1 MSVGC
6 EKVCVWLCAHVG
18 VNGHKGICDD
28 QYARVKLWACLNVWM
43 CSHEQ
48 FWRPE
53 LCRTIVEP
61 QIAGVVCSPFS
72 SIQESKKK
80 KKVSRRDKLP
90 KEPKRMPS
98 MNISFLSLSLFP
110 KCLLREEDGSVLSHD
125 HLLSAL
131 KTQHFP
137 SGKKCILYAER
148 LRKF

>member
-1 MSVGC
+1 MC
-6 EKVCVWLCAHVG
+6 ECAATSNFGDQSYAEQLWSPKSLELFVRPSLPSKKV
-18 VNGHKGICDD
+18 
-28 QYARVKLWACLNVWM
+28 
-43 CSHEQ
+43 
-48 FWRPE
+48 
-53 LCRTIVEP
+53 
-61 QIAGVVCSPFS
+61 
-72 SIQESKKK
+72 KK